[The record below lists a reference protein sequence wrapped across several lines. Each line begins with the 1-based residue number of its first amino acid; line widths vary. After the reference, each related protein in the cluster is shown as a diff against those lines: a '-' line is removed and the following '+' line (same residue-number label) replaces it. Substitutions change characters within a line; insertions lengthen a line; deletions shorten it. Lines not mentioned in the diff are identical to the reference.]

1 MGFRI
6 DLFSIFPKMLEEF
19 SAHSL
24 IGKAKESGELD
35 ITVYDIRRWGLG
47 ERGQV
52 DDSPYGGGAGMVMAP
67 GPIFDAFDEVDPVRP
82 RLFVSPRGKRF
93 DHNYAAK
100 LAQGAGM
107 TIVCGRYEG
116 VDQRVIDELI
126 DDEVSIGDYVLAGG
140 EVACLVVV
148 EAVTR
153 LISGVIGNEGSLEEE
168 SFRTGLLEYPHYT
181 RPFDFRGR
189 VVPDVLVSGN
199 HQEVSE
205 WRLVMSLALTIERRP
220 DLIELRGGLTPAEMH
235 LMGKYGY
242 CS

>member
-1 MGFRI
+1 
-6 DLFSIFPKMLEEF
+6 
-19 SAHSL
+19 
-24 IGKAKESGELD
+24 
-35 ITVYDIRRWGLG
+35 
-47 ERGQV
+47 
-52 DDSPYGGGAGMVMAP
+52 
-67 GPIFDAFDEVDPVRP
+67 
-82 RLFVSPRGKRF
+82 
-93 DHNYAAK
+93 
-100 LAQGAGM
+100 M

-140 EVACLVVV
+140 EVACLEVV

-153 LISGVIGNEGSLEEE
+153 LSSGVIGNEGSLEEE

-235 LMGKYGY
+235 LMVKYGY